1 MSFKDK
7 IKKWKTMGAI
17 APSSKFLVNKMLS
30 KIDYAQ
36 DLDLLQLGFGKGVF
50 TKEIIRRSTPSS
62 TFTIFEVDKNCRKY
76 KLDNK
81 RITYI
86 EDSAEKISL
95 YFDDKKF
102 DHIISTLP
110 FASLPREVSQNIFEE
125 IKQHLKKNGK
135 LLQFQYSLF
144 SRKDFNKLF
153 DEKLVID
160 FVLLNLPP
168 AFIYEAKNNTLEIK
182 TNLD

>member
-1 MSFKDK
+1 MRIRVNNYMSFKGT
-7 IKKWKTMGAI
+7 IEKWKTTGAI
-17 APSSKFLVNKMLS
+17 APSSKFLVNKMLA

-50 TKEIIRRSTPSS
+50 TKEILRRSTPSS
-62 TFTIFEVDKNCRKY
+62 ALTIFEVDKNCWKY
-76 KLDNK
+76 KLDSK

-95 YFDDKKF
+95 YYKDKKF

-110 FASLPREVSQNIFEE
+110 FASLPKEVSQNIFEE
-125 IKQHLKKNGK
+125 IKLHLKKNGK
-135 LLQFQYSLF
+135 FLQFQYSLF

-153 DEKLVID
+153 DDKPAID
-160 FVLLNLPP
+160 FVLLNIPP
-168 AFIYEAKNNTLEIK
+168 AFIYEIKNNI
-182 TNLD
+182 

>member
-7 IKKWKTMGAI
+7 IEKLKTVGAI

-30 KIDYAQ
+30 KIDYGQ
-36 DLDLLQLGFGKGVF
+36 DLDILQLGFGKGVF
-50 TKEIIRRSTPSS
+50 TKEIISRSTPRS
-62 TFTIFEVDKNCRKY
+62 TLTIFEVDKNCRKY
-76 KLDNK
+76 KIDNK

-95 YFDDKKF
+95 YFEDKKF

-110 FASLPREVSQNIFEE
+110 FASLPRKISQNIFEQ
-125 IKQHLKKNGK
+125 IKHHLKKNGK
-135 LLQFQYSLF
+135 FLQFQYSLF
-144 SRKDFNKLF
+144 SKKDFNKF
-153 DEKLVID
+153 FEEKPTID

-168 AFIYEAKNNTLEIK
+168 AFIYEIK
-182 TNLD
+182 K

>member
-7 IKKWKTMGAI
+7 IEKWKTLGAI
-17 APSSKFLVNKMLS
+17 APSSKFLVNKMLA
-30 KIDYAQ
+30 KINYSQ
-36 DLDLLQLGFGKGVF
+36 DLDILQLGFGKGVF
-50 TKEIIRRSTPSS
+50 TKEIIRRSTPN
-62 TFTIFEVDKNCRKY
+62 TTLTIFEVDKDCRKY
-76 KLDNK
+76 NIDNK

-95 YFDDKKF
+95 YCEDKKF

-110 FASLPREVSQNIFEE
+110 FASLPRKVSQNIFKT

-135 LLQFQYSLF
+135 FLQYQYSLF
-144 SRKDFNKLF
+144 SKKDIQKLF
-153 DEKLVID
+153 DEKIKID

-168 AFIYEAKNNTLEIK
+168 AFIYETKNNTLPIK
-182 TNLD
+182 TNLY

>member
-7 IKKWKTMGAI
+7 IEKLKTVGAI

-30 KIDYAQ
+30 KIDYDQ
-36 DLDLLQLGFGKGVF
+36 DLDILQLGFGKGVF
-50 TKEIIRRSTPSS
+50 TKEIISRSTPRS
-62 TFTIFEVDKNCRKY
+62 TLTIFEVDKNCRKY
-76 KLDNK
+76 KIVNK

-95 YFDDKKF
+95 YFEDKKF

-110 FASLPREVSQNIFEE
+110 FASLPRKISQNIFEQ
-125 IKQHLKKNGK
+125 IKHHLKKNGK
-135 LLQFQYSLF
+135 FLQFQYSLF
-144 SRKDFNKLF
+144 SKKDFNKLF
-153 DEKLVID
+153 EEKPTID

-168 AFIYEAKNNTLEIK
+168 AFIYEIK
-182 TNLD
+182 K